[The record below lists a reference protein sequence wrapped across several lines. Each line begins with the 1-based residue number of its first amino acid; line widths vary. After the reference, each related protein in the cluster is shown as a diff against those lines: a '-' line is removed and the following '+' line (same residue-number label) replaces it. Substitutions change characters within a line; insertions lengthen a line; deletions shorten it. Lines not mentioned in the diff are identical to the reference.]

1 MPQIIS
7 DILYEYAQGIK
18 KIFGK
23 NLKRI
28 ILYGSYARGDYN
40 ESSDVDIMILVDLDD
55 AKIKQKTSELAE
67 YNLDMELKCDL
78 QLSPVVINEEQFEYW
93 SDTLPFYKNILKEG
107 IRIADR

>member
-18 KIFGK
+18 IIFGK
-23 NLKRI
+23 NLKKI
-28 ILYGSYARGDYN
+28 SLYGSYARGDYN
-40 ESSDVDIMILVDLDD
+40 ESSDVDILILVDLDD
-55 AKIKQKTSELAE
+55 AHIKQKTSELAE
-67 YNLDMELKCDL
+67 YNFEMELKCDL

>member
-23 NLKRI
+23 DLKKI

-40 ESSDVDIMILVDLDD
+40 ESSDVDILILVDLDD
-55 AKIKQKTSELAE
+55 EKIKQKTSELAE
-67 YNLDMELKCDL
+67 YNFEMEIKCDL

>member
-1 MPQIIS
+1 MPQIVS

-23 NLKRI
+23 NLKKI

-40 ESSDVDIMILVDLDD
+40 ESSDVDILILVDLEDV
-55 AKIKQKTSELAE
+55 KIKQKTSELAE
-67 YNLDMELKCDL
+67 YNFEMELKCDL